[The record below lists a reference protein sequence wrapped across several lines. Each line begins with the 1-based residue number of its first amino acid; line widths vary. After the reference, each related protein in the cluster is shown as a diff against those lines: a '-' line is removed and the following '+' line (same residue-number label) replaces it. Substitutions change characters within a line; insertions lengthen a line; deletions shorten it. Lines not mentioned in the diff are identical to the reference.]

1 MSDEQEEKQ
10 LKDFTD
16 VVDVE
21 IPKIVEGVAKNAAQ
35 LKPALESLLA
45 LEKQTRLAM
54 DVDSTKKLAQA
65 ILDLCHSQGQ
75 WALLNEHITLLCKR
89 RAQLTK
95 VMELTIR
102 AGCAWVDAT
111 PDKATK
117 LALIHT
123 LRKVSMGKMFVELE
137 RARLTKT
144 LSDILEADGK
154 LNEAA
159 DTLQDVQ
166 VETIGAMEVREK
178 ADFLLEQVRLM
189 LARNDFIR
197 AAIISR
203 KVNTTVLEKDDMQD
217 LKLKYYK
224 LMIQYHAHEKDYL
237 ATYTSYHAIFRTQSV
252 QDDEKQRKEALQN
265 AVIFLVLSQWDS
277 EASDLF
283 HRIKEEK
290 RLTEV
295 PMSKELVNLFTTPE
309 LMVWPLPFAQQ
320 LLSHNIFSETE
331 GKDRVSLLEKRV
343 TQHNIRTISSYYG
356 RITLQCMSGL
366 LRLPEAKVEREVS
379 ELVSSKQLYA
389 KIDRPAGIITF
400 ARKESPND
408 TLNSWAGDI
417 SKLLTLVQ
425 KTTHLISREN
435 MLYGIKG

>member
-21 IPKIVEGVAKNAAQ
+21 IPKVVAAVAKNPAE
-35 LKPALESLLA
+35 LKSGLETLLA
-45 LEKQTRLAM
+45 LEKQTRLAA
-54 DVDSTKKLAQA
+54 DVPSTKKLAGA
-65 ILDLCHSQGQ
+65 ILELCFTHRQ

-102 AGCAWVDAT
+102 TGCGWVENT
-111 PDKATK
+111 PDKSTK

-144 LSDILEADGK
+144 LTDMLEADGK
-154 LNEAA
+154 IDEAA

-203 KVNTTVLEKDDMQD
+203 KVNTSVLEKDDMQD

-224 LMIQYHAHEKDYL
+224 LMIQYHAHEKDNL
-237 ATYTSYHAIFRTQSV
+237 ATYRSYHAIFRTKSV
-252 QDDEKQRKEALQN
+252 QEDEKQWKEALQH
-265 AVIFLVLSQWDS
+265 AIIFLVLSQWDS
-277 EASDLF
+277 EVSDLF
-283 HRIKEEK
+283 HRMKAEK
-290 RLTEV
+290 LLAKV
-295 PMSKELVNLFTTPE
+295 PISKQLITLFTTTE
-309 LMVWPLPFAQQ
+309 LMVWPLSFNQQ
-320 LLSHNIFSETE
+320 LASHPVFSGSE
-331 GKDRVSLLEKRV
+331 GKERMALLEKRV
-343 TQHNIRTISSYYG
+343 TQHNIRTVSTYYG

-366 LRLPEAKVEREVS
+366 LRLPESKVEREVS

-408 TLNSWAGDI
+408 TLNNWAGDI

-425 KTTHLISREN
+425 KTTHLISRER
-435 MLYGIKG
+435 MLYGKS